1 MTKRFTHIAL
11 LVVGVAIGSAGVRVF
26 TPVPAAAQMSMQ
38 GESCEQMHA
47 AMEKKMH
54 SAADRAYMQSMTA
67 MHDSMATAQVTG
79 NADHD
84 FLVMMIPHHEAAV
97 QMAKA
102 ELQYGKDSKVRALA
116 EQIISAQQKEIAEMT
131 SWLKSMR

>member
-1 MTKRFTHIAL
+1 VTKRFTHIAL
-11 LVVGVAIGSAGVRVF
+11 LVMGIAIGGAVMRIL
-26 TPVPAAAQMSMQ
+26 TPVPAAAQMSMH

-47 AMEKKMH
+47 AMEKKMR
-54 SAADRAYMQSMTA
+54 SAADRAYMQSMTS
-67 MHDSMATAQVTG
+67 MHDAMATAKVTG

-102 ELQYGKDSKVRALA
+102 ELQYGKDAKVRTLA
-116 EQIISAQQKEIAEMT
+116 QQIISAQEKEIAEMT
-131 SWLKSMR
+131 SWLKSMP